1 MRKPVLIVIAGPNGS
16 GKTSTTRLV
25 IKHEW
30 AEQCVYINPDEI
42 AQSRYG
48 DWNDVNA
55 VRQAVEYCET
65 WREQLLQERKD
76 FIFETVLSSDGK
88 VDFLKRAKEAGYFI
102 RMFFICTD
110 NPTINAARIAK
121 RVMEGGHDVPIQK
134 IISRYQK
141 AIINA
146 IKVTAFADRSYFYD
160 NSVDEQN
167 AQLLFRSVDGKFAKR
182 YVDSLPAWTK
192 DILDHIDPKTKY
204 TINSHKILTQ

>member
-42 AQSRYG
+42 AQSMFG

-65 WREQLLQERKD
+65 WRAQLLQKRKD
-76 FIFETVLSSDGK
+76 FIFETVLSSDSK
-88 VDFLKRAKEAGYFI
+88 VNFLKRAKEAGYFI
-102 RMFFICTD
+102 RMFFICT
-110 NPTINAARIAK
+110 NSPTINAARIAN

-134 IISRYQK
+134 IISRHEK

-146 IKVTAFADRSYFYD
+146 VKVTEFADRVYYYD
-160 NSVDEQN
+160 NSVDNQD
-167 AQLLFRSVDGKFAKR
+167 ALLLFRTKDGKFAKK
-182 YVDSLPAWTK
+182 YVEALPQWADK
-192 DILDHIDPKTKY
+192 VL
-204 TINSHKILTQ
+204 NKIQSKI

>member
-42 AQSRYG
+42 AQSMFG

-102 RMFFICTD
+102 RMFFICTES
-110 NPTINAARIAK
+110 PTINAARIAN

-146 IKVTAFADRSYFYD
+146 IKVTGFADRAYFYD
-160 NSVDEQN
+160 NSIDNQD
-167 AQLLFRSVDGKFAKR
+167 AQILFRTVDGKFAKQ
-182 YVDSLPAWTK
+182 YTELLPAWTR
-192 DILDHIDPKTKY
+192 DILDSVKE
-204 TINSHKILTQ
+204 

>member
-16 GKTSTTRLV
+16 GKTTTTRLV

-42 AQSRYG
+42 AQSKFG

-55 VRQAVEYCET
+55 VRQAVKYCET

-88 VDFLKRAKEAGYFI
+88 VDFLRRAKEVGYFI
-102 RMFFICTD
+102 RMFFICTES
-110 NPTINAARIAK
+110 PTINAARIAN

-134 IISRYQK
+134 IISRHEK
-141 AIINA
+141 AIVNA
-146 IKVTAFADRSYFYD
+146 VKVTEFADRVYYYD
-160 NSVDEQN
+160 NSVDNQE
-167 AQLLFRSVDGKFAKR
+167 AQLLFRTIDGKFAKQ
-182 YVDSLPAWTK
+182 Y
-192 DILDHIDPKTKY
+192 
-204 TINSHKILTQ
+204 INSIPVWADRIIKKIQ

>member
-42 AQSRYG
+42 AQNKFG

-88 VDFLKRAKEAGYFI
+88 VDFLKRAMEAGYFI

-134 IISRYQK
+134 IISRYEK
-141 AIINA
+141 AILNA
-146 IKVTAFADRSYFYD
+146 IQVMKFADRAYFYD
-160 NSVDEQN
+160 NSIDDQN
-167 AQLLFRSVDGKFAKR
+167 AQILFRTINGKFAKQ
-182 YVDSLPAWTK
+182 YVDALPEWTESIIEK
-192 DILDHIDPKTKY
+192 LGY
-204 TINSHKILTQ
+204 

>member
-42 AQSRYG
+42 AQIKFG
-48 DWNDVNA
+48 DWNDPNA
-55 VRQAVEYCET
+55 VRKSVEYCEE
-65 WREQLLQERKD
+65 WREQLLHEHKD

-88 VDFLKRAKEAGYFI
+88 VDFLKRAKEEGYFI
-102 RMFFICTD
+102 RMFFICTQ

-134 IISRYQK
+134 IISRYEK
-141 AIINA
+141 ALVNA
-146 IKVTAFADRSYFYD
+146 ILVARFADRAYFYD
-160 NSVDEQN
+160 NSVDNQN
-167 AQLLFRSVDGKFAKR
+167 AQLVFRTSDGHFTKQ
-182 YVDSLPAWTK
+182 YIPELPEWATK
-192 DILDHIDPKTKY
+192 IFKNLE
-204 TINSHKILTQ
+204 

>member
-16 GKTSTTRLV
+16 GKTSMTRLV

-42 AQSRYG
+42 AQSKFG

-55 VRQAVEYCET
+55 VRQAVEYCAT
-65 WREQLLQERKD
+65 WREQLLQGRKD

-102 RMFFICTD
+102 RMFFICTES
-110 NPTINAARIAK
+110 PTINAARIAN
-121 RVMEGGHDVPIQK
+121 RVMEGGHDVPINK
-134 IISRYQK
+134 IISRHEK

-146 IKVTAFADRSYFYD
+146 VKVTKFADRAYFYD
-160 NSVDEQN
+160 NSIDNQD
-167 AQLLFRSVDGKFAKR
+167 ALLLFRTKEGKFAKQ
-182 YVDSLPAWTK
+182 YVNSLPGWA
-192 DILDHIDPKTKY
+192 DRILR
-204 TINSHKILTQ
+204 KIK

>member
-42 AQSRYG
+42 AQSKFG

-55 VRQAVEYCET
+55 VRQAVEYCDT

-88 VDFLKRAKEAGYFI
+88 VDFLKRSKEAGYFI
-102 RMFFICTD
+102 RVFFICTES
-110 NPTINAARIAK
+110 PTINAARIAN

-146 IKVTAFADRSYFYD
+146 VKVTEFADRVYFYD
-160 NSVDEQN
+160 NSVDNQD
-167 AQLLFRSVDGKFAKR
+167 AQILFRTTDGKFAKQ
-182 YVDSLPAWTK
+182 YVESFPVWTR
-192 DILDHIDPKTKY
+192 DILDSVKK
-204 TINSHKILTQ
+204 

>member
-42 AQSRYG
+42 AQSKFG

-88 VDFLKRAKEAGYFI
+88 VDFLRRAKEVGYFI
-102 RMFFICTD
+102 RMFFICTES
-110 NPTINAARIAK
+110 PTINAARIAN

-134 IISRYQK
+134 IISRHEK
-141 AIINA
+141 AIVNA
-146 IKVTAFADRSYFYD
+146 VKVTEFADRVYYYD
-160 NSVDEQN
+160 NSVDNQE
-167 AQLLFRSVDGKFAKR
+167 AQLLFRTIDGKFAKQ
-182 YVDSLPAWTK
+182 Y
-192 DILDHIDPKTKY
+192 
-204 TINSHKILTQ
+204 INSIPVWADRIIKKIQ

>member
-42 AQSRYG
+42 AQSKFG

-76 FIFETVLSSDGK
+76 FIFETVLSSEGK

-102 RMFFICTD
+102 RMFFICTES
-110 NPTINAARIAK
+110 PTINAARIAK
-121 RVMEGGHDVPIQK
+121 RVMEGGHDVPIHK
-134 IISRYQK
+134 IISRYIK
-141 AIINA
+141 AIVNA
-146 IKVTAFADRSYFYD
+146 EKVARFADRVYFYD
-160 NSVDEQN
+160 NSIDDQN
-167 AQLLFRSVDGKFAKR
+167 AQLLFRTVDGEFEKQ
-182 YVDSLPAWTK
+182 
-192 DILDHIDPKTKY
+192 Y
-204 TINSHKILTQ
+204 TDLIPEWANKILNKIR

>member
-42 AQSRYG
+42 AQSKFG

-55 VRQAVEYCET
+55 VRHAVEYCEK
-65 WREQLLQERKD
+65 WREQLLEERKD

-88 VDFLKRAKEAGYFI
+88 VDFLKRAKGAGYFI

-146 IKVTAFADRSYFYD
+146 IKVAGYADRAYFYD
-160 NSVDEQN
+160 NSIDNQN
-167 AQLLFRSVDGKFAKR
+167 AQLLFRTVDGKFTKQYR
-182 YVDSLPAWTK
+182 QTLPAWTT
-192 DILDHIDPKTKY
+192 DILDSIKEDG
-204 TINSHKILTQ
+204 